1 MPEPVA
7 RRAGI
12 RRFRAEDARDIR
24 SLVAP
29 ELERSGYPSAPRA
42 AIDALV
48 DGTDADA
55 RALVAMDED
64 AVIAFIIHGMIAGS
78 EGAAR
83 LQLIMTAPAFRRSG
97 IARRLVESAIEDL
110 RGAGARFVAVE
121 MPLDPAL
128 EPAAALLG
136 RCGFHIEARVRDFYR
151 DGVDLAIFRRDIPRS

>member
-48 DGTDADA
+48 DGADSDA
-55 RALVAMDED
+55 RALVAMDYPHD
-64 AVIAFIIHGMIAGS
+64 TWVLD
-78 EGAAR
+78 EGGDKRVRALCTR
-83 LQLIMTAPAFRRSG
+83 L
-97 IARRLVESAIEDL
+97 
-110 RGAGARFVAVE
+110 GARYFTRKGRRRFHNAAPPAE
-121 MPLDPAL
+121 TSPL
-128 EPAAALLG
+128 
-136 RCGFHIEARVRDFYR
+136 
-151 DGVDLAIFRRDIPRS
+151 PRSMPKHRSKPQSSVCNG